1 MTDKSF
7 TLTIPATP
15 PSGNQYTRLHWRE
28 RDKLTVQ
35 WGLLVGSSIQG
46 KAWFGRA
53 KVEAV
58 FYFKESRTRDIPNFM
73 VTLDKLIIDH
83 LKGRIIP
90 DDNSDILPEWT
101 VRFEVD
107 KASPRTEVTLTAM

>member
-1 MTDKSF
+1 MPYKKF
-7 TLTIPATP
+7 TLVIPATP
-15 PSGNQYTRLHWRE
+15 LSGNQYTRLHWRE
-28 RDKLTVQ
+28 RDKLTTA
-35 WGLLVGSSIQG
+35 WGFLVGSSIHG
-46 KAWFGRA
+46 KAWFDRA
-53 KVEAV
+53 SVEAV

-90 DDNSDILPEWT
+90 DDNSDVLPEWT

-107 KASPRTEVTLTAM
+107 KASPRTVVTLTAM